1 MVLFDSFNVK
11 QLMNYLTKQFFLFI
25 AIFLACQ
32 ANATNI
38 KGAGSSAAAP
48 LYESWAKAYL
58 AVTNDGVNYDPVGSG
73 AGLKKVRD
81 HSVDFG
87 ASDIAIRSADIDN
100 AALIC
105 VPTSVTGI
113 VPFVNIAGLKP
124 GQLNLNGVVLADIY
138 QGKIKSWNDGAI
150 AALNPGRSLP
160 NLPIRAVGRIE
171 GSGTTYIFTDYLSK
185 SSATWHDNFG
195 TNLVIPW
202 GDQVTKAKGSVGLVA
217 EVNKINGSIGYVDYG
232 YILSE
237 HLTYVTLQ
245 NHDKVLV
252 EPSFNGFNAALS
264 NSNWKT
270 QGNFEEMLTDK
281 AGNSTWPITSGT
293 FFLIPR
299 VTSDPAKTIVALKFL
314 TWGFLH
320 GDEIAR
326 KLGYVRLI
334 DPLQAKVFGILMTVK
349 DKDGHPLTWSPF

>member
-1 MVLFDSFNVK
+1 MNSFKK
-11 QLMNYLTKQFFLFI
+11 QWFLLM
-25 AIFLACQ
+25 AILLACQ
-32 ANATNI
+32 ANATEI

-48 LYESWAKAYL
+48 LYESWARGYL
-58 AVTNDGVNYDPVGSG
+58 ADTKDTVNYDPVGSG

-87 ASDIAIRSADIDN
+87 ASDIALRSADIDN

-113 VPFVNIAGLKP
+113 VPFINIAGIKP
-124 GQLNLNGVVLADIY
+124 GQLTLNGALLAEIY
-138 QGKIKSWNDGAI
+138 EGKIKFWNDSAI

-160 NLPIRAVGRIE
+160 KLAIRPVGRLE

-185 SSATWHDNFG
+185 TSASWHDNFG

-202 GDQVTKAKGSVGLVA
+202 PEEVIKVKGSVGLIA
-217 EVNKINGSIGYVDYG
+217 EVGKINGSIGYVDYG
-232 YILSE
+232 YILAE
-237 HLTYVTLQ
+237 KLTYVALQ
-245 NHDKVLV
+245 NHDKLV
-252 EPSFNGFNAALS
+252 VMPSFNGFNGALS

-270 QGNFEEMLTDK
+270 KGNFEEMLTDK
-281 AGNSTWPITSGT
+281 AGNDTWPITSGT

-299 VTSDPAKTIVALKFL
+299 VSSDPARTIVALKFL

-320 GDEIAR
+320 GDELAR

-334 DPLQAKVFGILMTVK
+334 DPLQAKVFGLLTTVK
-349 DKDGHPLTWSPF
+349 DKEGQPLTWSPF